1 VSTAARSARG
11 EHPDTVFVN
20 GRILTMDGDTPAY
33 AEAVAISG
41 GRIAFLGSR
50 DEAARRFPRAAVRDL
65 GGAAMLPGFVDAH
78 SHLSFGFDLI
88 DQVNVGSPPMGQC
101 RDIRSVVDALEA
113 FRAERAVP
121 AGGWIVGWGYDQE
134 ALAEGRH
141 ITRLDLD
148 AAFPEHRVAL
158 IHVSSHGAVL
168 NSRALEWAG
177 IDASTPTPPGGVIA
191 RLDGSDEP
199 AGLLMEQAY
208 LLVRDR
214 LPHPD
219 AADRFELLDDVQQ
232 LYASRGYTHAQ
243 DGFTA
248 LADLD
253 FFREAAERG
262 LLYLDVVSL
271 GSFIDAPHWI
281 GNPQYPLGEYRD
293 GYTIAGMKI
302 VQDGSPQGRTAYFTE
317 PYLTGGPGGES
328 GWRGEPTVP
337 YEPFSAAVRQALDAR
352 VQVFVHVNGDAAIDD
367 LIRAVRQSGI
377 SATDDRRTVAIHS
390 QFQRPDHL
398 DAYAELGIT
407 PSYFSNH
414 AFFWGDVHLANLG
427 ASRAEGLSPMRS
439 AAERGLVVSNHSD
452 FTVTPLDPFLI
463 VWTAMTRTTRS
474 GAVLGPDERIDA
486 YAALQALTT
495 GPAYQVFEEGRKG
508 RIAVGLLA
516 DFVILSADP
525 LAVEADA
532 VRDIRI
538 VETIKEGVTV
548 FPR

>member
-1 VSTAARSARG
+1 MFA
-11 EHPDTVFVN
+11 N
-20 GRILTMDGDTPAY
+20 GRILTMDGEAPSY
-33 AEAVAISG
+33 AEAVVISNG
-41 GRIAFLGSR
+41 SIVFVGSR
-50 DEAARRFPRAAVRDL
+50 DEATRQFPDAALRDL
-65 GGAAMLPGFVDAH
+65 GGAALLPGFIDAH

-88 DQVNVGSPPMGQC
+88 DQVNVGSPPIGEC
-101 RDIRSVVDALEA
+101 RDIHSVIAALDA
-113 FRAERAVP
+113 FRNERAVP

-134 ALAEGRH
+134 ALAEARH
-141 ITRLDLD
+141 ITRVDLD

-158 IHVSSHGAVL
+158 IHVSSHGVVL

-177 IDASTPTPPGGVIA
+177 IDASTPTPPGGVIT
-191 RLDGSDEP
+191 RLDGSNEP

-208 LLVRDR
+208 LLVRER
-214 LPHPD
+214 LPHPT
-219 AADRFELLDDVQQ
+219 ASARFGLLDDVQQ

-243 DGFTA
+243 DGFTG

-253 FFREAAERG
+253 FFREAAEKG

-271 GSFIDAPHWI
+271 GSFIDAPSWI
-281 GNPQYPLGEYRD
+281 GNPAYPLGEYRE
-293 GYTIAGMKI
+293 GYKIAGMKI
-302 VQDGSPQGRTAYFTE
+302 VQDGSPQGKTAYFTE
-317 PYLTGGPGGES
+317 PYLTGGPSGES
-328 GWRGEPTVP
+328 DWRGEPTVQ
-337 YEPFSAAVRQALDAR
+337 YERFSAAVRQAVDAR

-367 LIRAVRQSGI
+367 LIRAVRESGI
-377 SATDDRRTVAIHS
+377 SAADDRRTVAIHS

-427 ASRAEGLSPMRS
+427 MARAEGISPMHS

-463 VWTAMTRTTRS
+463 LWTAMTRTTR
-474 GAVLGPDERIDA
+474 GGTVLGPGERIDA

-508 RIAVGLLA
+508 RIATGMLA

-525 LAVEADA
+525 LAVDADA
-532 VRDIRI
+532 VRDIQVI
-538 VETIKEGVTV
+538 ETIKEGVTV
-548 FPR
+548 FTR